1 MTRSFRSDDCATE
14 CRSRAGTI
22 TRVATRFNPRG
33 HGQNVKSP
41 TLRLTMWG
49 LRATTGLARSKKG
62 RVGSSR
68 SGALRP
74 RKLRSAP
81 RTAAALVYLVGTPG
95 LHPVERDRSPHAA
108 L

>member
-14 CRSRAGTI
+14 SRSCAGTI
-22 TRVATRFNPRG
+22 TCVATRFNPRG
-33 HGQNVKSP
+33 HGRNVNSP
-41 TLRLTMWG
+41 TPYLTLWG
-49 LRATTGLARSKKG
+49 LRVTTGLARSKKG

-81 RTAAALVYLVGTPG
+81 RNAAALVYLVGTLG
-95 LHPVERDRSPHAA
+95 LHPV
-108 L
+108 